1 MMTSPPGDSNNKANA
16 QFIVLQQTQDEVEQE
31 WSEEDSEPS
40 PIEQTQDEVMNQFIQ
55 YQERGAP
62 HDHGCSLLGL
72 TSVDSTVLA
81 WLVVKRARMGG
92 TQEENTTAVAEFA
105 K

>member
-1 MMTSPPGDSNNKANA
+1 M
-16 QFIVLQQTQDEVEQE
+16 QQTQDEVEQE

-40 PIEQTQDEVMNQFIQ
+40 PKEQTQDEVMNQFIE

-81 WLVVKRARMGG
+81 WPVVKHARVGG
-92 TQEENTTAVAEFA
+92 TQEENTTAVAELA